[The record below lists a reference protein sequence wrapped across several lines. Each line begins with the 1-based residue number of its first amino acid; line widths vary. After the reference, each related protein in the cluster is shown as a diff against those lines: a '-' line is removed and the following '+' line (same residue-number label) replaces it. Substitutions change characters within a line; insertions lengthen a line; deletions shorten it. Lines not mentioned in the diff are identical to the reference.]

1 MFDWAVA
8 RGAAQAFGIAGRG
21 GGRAGVCHGVPLS
34 DRDGG
39 ALFYSATI
47 TPKRR
52 ARAAA

>member
-8 RGAAQAFGIAGRG
+8 RGAAQAFGIAGFG
-21 GGRAGVCHGVPLS
+21 GGIAGVCHGVPLS